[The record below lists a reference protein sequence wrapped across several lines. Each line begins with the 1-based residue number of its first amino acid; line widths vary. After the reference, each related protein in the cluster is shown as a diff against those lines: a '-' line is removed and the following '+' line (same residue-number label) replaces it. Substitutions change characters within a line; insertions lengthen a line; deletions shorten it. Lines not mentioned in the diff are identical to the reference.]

1 MTAPAPAPAHAPAH
15 DSAAAPAFE
24 IAGLSVAARG
34 YGGDVALVRG
44 VDLAIAPGERLALVG
59 ESGSGKSMTALAAM
73 GLLPRGIRRTAGEVR
88 LAGRPIQDLDER
100 ALRALRGDALA
111 MIFQDPMTSLNPV
124 QTVGRQLAEAI
135 RLHRPVDRA
144 AARAQAAALLDRVH
158 IPRAAAR
165 LDDYP
170 HEFSGGMRQRVM
182 IAMALANDP
191 GVLIADE
198 PTTALDVTTQAQVLA
213 ILDEVCGRAG
223 VAVLLITH
231 DLGVVG
237 AFCDRVAV
245 MYAGEIVERA
255 AAADLFER
263 PRHPYTAG
271 LLASMPPL
279 DADPDALTPIPGDPP
294 DPRGLPAGC
303 VFAPRCG
310 LADARCRAERP
321 RLAARGPG
329 HVSACHRAD
338 RVDRPEVFA

>member
-1 MTAPAPAPAHAPAH
+1 MTAAAPVA
-15 DSAAAPAFE
+15 DSPAFE

-34 YGGDVALVRG
+34 HRGETALVRG
-44 VDLAIAPGERLALVG
+44 VDLTVAAGERVALVG

-73 GLLPRGIRRTAGEVR
+73 GLLPRGIRRTGGEIR
-88 LAGRPIQDLDER
+88 LAGRAIQDLDDR
-100 ALRALRGDALA
+100 ALRRLRGDAIA

-124 QTVGRQLAEAI
+124 QTIGRQLVEAI
-135 RLHRPVDRA
+135 RLHRPVGRD
-144 AARAQAAALLDRVH
+144 AARARAAELLDRVH

-198 PTTALDVTTQAQVLA
+198 PTTALDVTTQARVMA
-213 ILDEVCGRAG
+213 ILDEVCAEAG

-255 AAADLFER
+255 PAATLFER

-279 DADPDALTPIPGDPP
+279 EADPDALTPIPGDPP
-294 DPRGLPAGC
+294 DPRALPPGC

-321 RLAARGPG
+321 ALIDRDDEGGAGQ
-329 HVSACHRAD
+329 VSACHHAD